1 MRKTLLVLFVLFLVI
16 QGCTIKNEPSDSPEF
31 ALGLRPLPSDFLNWW
46 FDNIDL
52 IRDGQ
57 FDSDRLPMLKSDIA
71 SLQLVILNPVAD
83 VSGITTYDLRDHGLV
98 TPPKDQGSN
107 GTCWAFSTAGSLES
121 ALLTQLGPTEIANRY
136 PFIPDPSNPDLSEQ
150 FIAYYNIDWDVQ
162 PSPNSPFWD
171 MFYQETN
178 YDYGGDAFFSTY
190 NLIRRGVPLEA
201 DMPYT
206 QEDYDWMP
214 WTATG
219 SDWRQHLIK
228 PEETIVI
235 PFYTYFSY
243 YIDYTTYINT
253 IKSVLYTYGALYV
266 GVSIYKD
273 FQDYW
278 NEWPTNGTV
287 YQHSTGTYLGGHA
300 ILLVGWDDNFT
311 DPHYSGPVWILKNS
325 WGTKGGESGYFYL
338 PMITPSEFS
347 GVCPDWKIEA
357 RKMCVPVL
365 AP

>member
-16 QGCTIKNEPSDSPEF
+16 QGCMIKNEPSDSFEF

-71 SLQLVILNPVAD
+71 SSQQVITNPATN
-83 VSGITTYDLRDHGLV
+83 VSGITTYDMRNLGLV
-98 TPPKDQGSN
+98 TSPKNQGSN

-121 ALLTQLGPTEIANRY
+121 ALLTQLGSAEIANRY

-150 FIAYYNIDWDVQ
+150 FIAYYDIDWEVQ
-162 PSPNSPFWD
+162 PSPNSQSWSL
-171 MFYQETN
+171 FYQETN
-178 YDYGGDAFFSTY
+178 YDNGGSAFFSTY

-206 QEDYDWMP
+206 GTDYDWMP

-219 SDWRQHLIK
+219 SDWEQHLIK

-235 PFYTYFSY
+235 PFRTYFS
-243 YIDYTTYINT
+243 DYTTYINT
-253 IKSVLYTYGALYV
+253 IKSVLCTYGALYV
-266 GVSIYKD
+266 GVSLYQD
-273 FQDYW
+273 FYDYW
-278 NEWPTNGTV
+278 NAWPTNGAV
-287 YQHSTGTYLGGHA
+287 YQYDTVSSCLGGHA
-300 ILLVGWDDNFT
+300 ILLVGWNDSFT
-311 DPHYSGPVWILKNS
+311 DPPYSGPVWILKNS
-325 WGTKGGESGYFYL
+325 WGTTGGESGYFYL
-338 PMITPSEFS
+338 PMITSSEFS

-357 RKMCVPVL
+357 QKMYAPVL